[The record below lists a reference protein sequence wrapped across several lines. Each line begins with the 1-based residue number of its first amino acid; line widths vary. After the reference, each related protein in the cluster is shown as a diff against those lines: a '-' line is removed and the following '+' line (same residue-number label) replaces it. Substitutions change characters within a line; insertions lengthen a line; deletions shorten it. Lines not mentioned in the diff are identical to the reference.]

1 MIKAIFD
8 LNPNTNYIKLT
19 VKGHAGYAEVGK
31 DIVCSAATILAD
43 TVAMVVLDL
52 ERRGLLKQKPRIK
65 RENGN
70 MIVTCR
76 PVEDAFDEA
85 IHTYLVAQTG
95 YKILNYNFKDYVE
108 VKPFG
113 Y

>member
-19 VKGHAGYAEVGK
+19 VKGHAGYAEIGK

-43 TVAMVVLDL
+43 TVAQIVLDL
-52 ERRGLLKQKPRIK
+52 DRRGLLKQKPRIK
-65 RENGN
+65 REKGN
-70 MIVTCR
+70 MLIACR
-76 PVEDAFDEA
+76 PVDDAFDEA
-85 IHTYLVAQTG
+85 IHTYLVVQTG
-95 YKILNYNFKDYVE
+95 FKILNYEFKDFVD
-108 VKPFG
+108 VKLFG

>member
-8 LNPNTNYIKLT
+8 LNPNTKYIKLT
-19 VKGHAGYAEVGK
+19 VKGHAKYAEVGK

-43 TVAMVVLDL
+43 TVAMIVLDL
-52 ERRGLLKQKPRIK
+52 ERRDLLVQKPRIK
-65 RENGN
+65 RERGN
-70 MIVTCR
+70 MIIACK
-76 PVEDAFDEA
+76 PAEEAFDEA

-95 YKILNYNFKDYVE
+95 FKILNYNFKDYVE